1 MFSTSRRRTL
11 KLQRHYSL
19 TKGTKSARFSIL
31 SFSLQARQDRVGSWP
46 WCGPWEG
53 GLAEAR
59 FRYSLTTLT
68 VPRRCLGMARR
79 RVGRGGRS
87 VNFLFVTLGF
97 FPSYLLLLLINAKDL
112 TLSLSLSQGVAG
124 QGVHRL

>member
-1 MFSTSRRRTL
+1 MIYFL
-11 KLQRHYSL
+11 KTQPVSLQRQSGQNELGDIEHPL
-19 TKGTKSARFSIL
+19 CF
-31 SFSLQARQDRVGSWP
+31 QAHQDRVGSWP
-46 WCGPWEG
+46 WCGPWED

-87 VNFLFVTLGF
+87 VEFPFL
-97 FPSYLLLLLINAKDL
+97 
-112 TLSLSLSQGVAG
+112 
-124 QGVHRL
+124 

>member
-1 MFSTSRRRTL
+1 MVEFFKNKSLIS
-11 KLQRHYSL
+11 LQRQSGKKELGDIEHPL
-19 TKGTKSARFSIL
+19 CF
-31 SFSLQARQDRVGSWP
+31 QAHQDRVGSWP
-46 WCGPWEG
+46 WCGPWED

-87 VNFLFVTLGF
+87 VEFLFL
-97 FPSYLLLLLINAKDL
+97 
-112 TLSLSLSQGVAG
+112 
-124 QGVHRL
+124 

>member
-1 MFSTSRRRTL
+1 MDDPQHPVCF
-11 KLQRHYSL
+11 
-19 TKGTKSARFSIL
+19 
-31 SFSLQARQDRVGSWP
+31 QAHQDRVGSWP
-46 WCGPWEG
+46 WCGPWED

-87 VNFLFVTLGF
+87 VKFLFLRFNYCTVLWTGEMRTLLMSWTCSNMEGGQDCINF
-97 FPSYLLLLLINAKDL
+97 SYFLFLLTDIP
-112 TLSLSLSQGVAG
+112 TSI
-124 QGVHRL
+124 HI

>member
-1 MFSTSRRRTL
+1 M
-11 KLQRHYSL
+11 KWV
-19 TKGTKSARFSIL
+19 KFSIL
-31 SFSLQARQDRVGSWP
+31 SCFQARQDRVGSWP
-46 WCGPWEG
+46 WCEPWDG

-87 VNFLFVTLGF
+87 VQLWFAFSFTPAPYKTYLEAFLSNYLNNLVE
-97 FPSYLLLLLINAKDL
+97 YLLIIIIIIIIRIVIRGL
-112 TLSLSLSQGVAG
+112 
-124 QGVHRL
+124 